1 MNTTQSQIQPIDTRA
16 EVSGPSLDNDGF
28 GIIVVGKIPDLETS
42 QSPDTLNENSPITPT
57 DIEGFDNQTNLIT
70 ESSTISSTGNST
82 KLTNARN
89 QALSLYP
96 QMNLDDPL
104 TPTTEEVRVEYDQVN
119 DEGDVMSNSTKESSE
134 FREVMND
141 VLGDEDFMS
150 VCGYTVNSN
159 GSFQEKV

>member
-1 MNTTQSQIQPIDTRA
+1 MNTTLSQIQPISTRA
-16 EVSGPSLDNDGF
+16 EGSEPSFTDDGF
-28 GIIVVGKIPDLETS
+28 EYINVEEIPDLETS
-42 QSPDTLNENSPITPT
+42 QSPDTPEEASPMTPT
-57 DIEGFDNQTNLIT
+57 DIEGFDDQTNLNT
-70 ESSTISSTGNST
+70 GSSTISSTGNSI

-89 QALSLYP
+89 QALSFYP

-104 TPTTEEVRVEYDQVN
+104 TPTTEVERVEYGQVN

-150 VCGYTVNSN
+150 LCGYTVDSN
-159 GSFQEKV
+159 GSFRERV